1 LTKKELILGI
11 KNQNFPIIEISTLII
26 IALSIR
32 FIFFESE
39 IPLSLDAL
47 TYFSFSY
54 ETKIL
59 GHIPEIIPFT
69 NLGWTWVL
77 TFFFNI
83 FSFDT
88 AIEYMNLQKIISIT
102 ISSLTIIPVY
112 LLCRKFTEKKY
123 ALFASSLFIFDPR
136 IIENSL
142 LGITDVLYVFMITVV
157 FVLFFNIQKKYI
169 YASFGLVGLTTLV
182 RAEGIFVFIAISILF
197 FIKYKNEEKIILR
210 YLLGF
215 GIFLLILSPIM
226 VDRVEMF
233 QNEFMSQT
241 FENSEITSNEKNITS
256 KIVVG
261 FENFIKLFGWVTIP
275 IYIVFLI
282 PGFFLM
288 IKKWKKENFE
298 IIIPIIIMSIPIFYA
313 YSIPAQ
319 DTRYLFVLFP
329 FISII
334 ATFAIT
340 SFGKRIPNVKKTLV
354 IFLVIIMAI
363 SGVFLYERTD
373 STEEKEAFLI
383 SKYLVE
389 NAQGVNGF
397 YPEGKFIRGAEVLK
411 NFPDVPF
418 KDEGGEYTHKMKV
431 FQIKNE
437 NLREFIDLYKKEG
450 LSHIVTKGDNTSAIF
465 DDINKNEEKYPYLE
479 KTFDSKEMGW
489 ENNFNVFKI
498 NYEVLQME
506 RNE

>member
-1 LTKKELILGI
+1 MTKKELILGI

-241 FENSEITSNEKNITS
+241 FENSKITSNEKNIT
-256 KIVVG
+256 
-261 FENFIKLFGWVTIP
+261 
-275 IYIVFLI
+275 
-282 PGFFLM
+282 
-288 IKKWKKENFE
+288 
-298 IIIPIIIMSIPIFYA
+298 
-313 YSIPAQ
+313 
-319 DTRYLFVLFP
+319 
-329 FISII
+329 
-334 ATFAIT
+334 
-340 SFGKRIPNVKKTLV
+340 
-354 IFLVIIMAI
+354 
-363 SGVFLYERTD
+363 
-373 STEEKEAFLI
+373 
-383 SKYLVE
+383 
-389 NAQGVNGF
+389 
-397 YPEGKFIRGAEVLK
+397 
-411 NFPDVPF
+411 
-418 KDEGGEYTHKMKV
+418 
-431 FQIKNE
+431 
-437 NLREFIDLYKKEG
+437 
-450 LSHIVTKGDNTSAIF
+450 
-465 DDINKNEEKYPYLE
+465 
-479 KTFDSKEMGW
+479 
-489 ENNFNVFKI
+489 
-498 NYEVLQME
+498 
-506 RNE
+506 